1 MVEIITGVERRR
13 RWRPEDKA
21 RILAE
26 TEEPGASIAIVARR
40 HDISRGLLWHWR
52 RAMHGS
58 QAGLSSAEGSAF
70 LPVTVV
76 GDSRA
81 APQVPVDRSIEIMLP
96 GGVCV
101 RVGRGADLK
110 VLRGVLTAL
119 RS

>member
-26 TEEPGASIAIVARR
+26 TEEPGSSIAIVARR

-52 RAMHGS
+52 RMQRGS
-58 QAGLSSAEGSAF
+58 RVGLTAAESSAF

-76 GDSRA
+76 GQPGRTSDS
-81 APQVPVDRSIEIMLP
+81 PDRSIEIVLP

-110 VLRGVLTAL
+110 VLRGVLAAL

>member
-26 TEEPGASIAIVARR
+26 IEEPGSSIAILARR

-58 QAGLSSAEGSAF
+58 QAGLSAAEGSAF

-76 GDSRA
+76 GDGAR
-81 APQVPVDRSIEIMLP
+81 PQVPVDRSIEIMLP
-96 GGVCV
+96 GGVRV
-101 RVGRGADLK
+101 RVGGGADLK
-110 VLRGVLTAL
+110 ILLGVLAAL